1 MAVFFPNPWETNVYD
16 RQHRYIA
23 LKIHISSSR
32 VNQEV
37 RVLEHISR
45 IKTQHPG
52 RDLVRKMIENFELSG
67 PSGTHQ
73 CIVYEPLLT
82 SLLHFQATLD
92 AKSLPEDLLKGA
104 LQQLLEALNYLHSE
118 ANVIHTGLY
127 IFCCKRSI
135 NN

>member
-104 LQQLLEALNYLHSE
+104 LQQLLEALDYLHSE

-127 IFCCKRSI
+127 IF
-135 NN
+135 